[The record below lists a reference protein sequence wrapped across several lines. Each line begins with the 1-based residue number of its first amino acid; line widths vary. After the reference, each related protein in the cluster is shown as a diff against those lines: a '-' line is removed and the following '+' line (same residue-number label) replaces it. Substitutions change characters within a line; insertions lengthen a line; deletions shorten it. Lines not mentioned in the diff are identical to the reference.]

1 MDTCKV
7 DCLVIGGGVAGLAI
21 GRKLSEHFE
30 DIFLIEKNSLLSQE
44 TSSRNSE
51 VIHAGI
57 YYKKNSLKSR
67 LCVEG
72 KKLLYE
78 YLRERRIPYIKC
90 GKFIISTNDSETE
103 KLEEI
108 QKNAEECGVEDL
120 RFNNQ
125 LIDKYQF
132 LKYQSSL
139 FSPSSGIFDSHEFMQ
154 SLKNDF
160 EKNGGNV
167 LLKNTCIKIEA
178 YKEYFVACIKDAQN
192 NQDYLIKT
200 KRIINAGGL
209 EAVDLIN
216 NLSKEEKFQL
226 KLIKGDYYSYS
237 GKEKLSHLIYPVPT
251 KNSLGIHATID
262 LGSGIRF
269 GPSAYEVGEVDYSIP
284 KDQKDKF
291 YESIRRYWPG
301 INKNLLSPGYSGI
314 RAIVDKKEDDFE
326 INFEEFDENVI
337 VNILGYVSPG
347 LTSSLA
353 LSNYVEEK
361 LLQFIP

>member
-139 FSPSSGIFDSHEFMQ
+139 FLLLPE
-154 SLKNDF
+154 SLTLMNLC
-160 EKNGGNV
+160 N
-167 LLKNTCIKIEA
+167 LLKMILKKMEGM
-178 YKEYFVACIKDAQN
+178 YF
-192 NQDYLIKT
+192 
-200 KRIINAGGL
+200 
-209 EAVDLIN
+209 
-216 NLSKEEKFQL
+216 
-226 KLIKGDYYSYS
+226 
-237 GKEKLSHLIYPVPT
+237 
-251 KNSLGIHATID
+251 
-262 LGSGIRF
+262 
-269 GPSAYEVGEVDYSIP
+269 
-284 KDQKDKF
+284 
-291 YESIRRYWPG
+291 
-301 INKNLLSPGYSGI
+301 
-314 RAIVDKKEDDFE
+314 
-326 INFEEFDENVI
+326 
-337 VNILGYVSPG
+337 
-347 LTSSLA
+347 
-353 LSNYVEEK
+353 
-361 LLQFIP
+361 